1 MPGVKLRMLAALLG
15 ASLVILA
22 SVPAAW
28 AGRIRPDL
36 EAQLKALPAGGTL
49 PVIVEMLDQA
59 DPMAAAA
66 TAPRGQRQQRIR
78 AVVDALRDH
87 ANRDQGPVRAL
98 LAQER
103 AQGNVSRVVPFWVF
117 NGLAVTASEAAIRRL
132 AARADVREIRP
143 DAVIPAPPVPQPS
156 ATPAPGAATSVW
168 NLDQIR
174 APEVWTLNGSYTG
187 AGQVVGSFDTG
198 VDVSHPDLQ
207 PQYRGNHAISWFDP
221 YGEHATP
228 FDFNGH
234 GTHTTGTAVGRDA
247 SGVNIG
253 VAPGARWI
261 AAKAW
266 NDAGLGLASAFHA
279 VFEWFLAPG
288 GDPANAPDV
297 VNSSWAFALGGCIG
311 EFTGDVLAFRA
322 AGIFPSFA
330 AGNDGPTIGSVRSPG
345 NGADAFAAGATDIN
359 DEIAPFSARGPSPCG
374 GPVKPDLSAP
384 GVAVFSAVPGGYVS
398 ASGTSMAAPHVSG
411 AVAVLRSIDP
421 ALTVDELETL
431 LVLGA
436 VDLGVPGPDESF
448 GNGRLDL
455 FASAQI
461 LLGGLD
467 RPILSIVATDVV
479 AGEIGDTAAAFTVTR
494 SGSADMPLTVRYS
507 VTGTATAGSDYV
519 ALPGSVTF
527 PAGSATATL
536 VVSAIDDTIPEGVET
551 VIVTLTP
558 DASYIVGLPSR
569 ATATIVSDEAPPDLV
584 VSALSAPSSAGTLSS
599 FTVSTTVKN
608 QGALAAAATTLKF
621 YLSTNAVLDAG
632 DTLLGSRPIAP
643 LGIGA
648 ESSGTTVLSI
658 PAATASGTYHVIA
671 RADADDVVVEGDE
684 ANNTRSAQ
692 LQVRLEV
699 SVAPGSIDLASP
711 PATFAIAGNG
721 FANAGFGLPV
731 VNFVRG
737 TTLLAQARATALAG
751 GTALTVPYP
760 TSATSLTTNVPGLSV
775 GSVEVQVWQ
784 QTASASFSALGT
796 GPLAVVDTRPAP
808 GISAIT
814 PSSIDLASPP
824 ATFTI
829 TGNGLENVGF
839 GLPVIN
845 FMRGGTLLAQ
855 ARATAL
861 SGGSTLT
868 VPFPSTATSLTPNLP
883 GLSAGTVQVQVWS
896 PTGSSTSYSLTGSV
910 TLTVADTRAA
920 PGVNAITPN
929 AIDLATPP
937 TTFTLTGSGLSSTGF
952 GLPVINFVRGGALLA
967 QARASA
973 LSGTTTLTVPFPNAS
988 TSLTPNLPGLS
999 AGTVQ
1004 VQAWLPTGGGG
1015 YSLAGT
1021 VTLSVVDTRPAPGVT
1036 GISPSLVDLT
1046 APPSTFTLTGG
1057 GFENAG
1063 YGLPVI
1069 NFMRSGTLVAQAR
1082 ATSATGGALL
1092 TVPFPTSATSLTPNL
1107 PGLSR
1112 GAVDVQVWLQTG
1124 PTSYRLLGSV
1134 TLTVQ

>member
-15 ASLVILA
+15 ALLVILA

-28 AGRIRPDL
+28 AGRIHPDL

-49 PVIVEMLDQA
+49 PVIVEMMDQA
-59 DPMAAAA
+59 DPAAAAA

-87 ANRDQGPVRAL
+87 ANRGQGPVRAL

-117 NGLAVTASEAAIRRL
+117 NGLAATASEAVIRRL
-132 AARADVREIRP
+132 AARDDVWEIRP
-143 DAVIPAPPVPQPS
+143 DAVIPPPPVPQPS
-156 ATPAPGAATSVW
+156 GTPAPGAAPSVW

-174 APEVWTLNGSYTG
+174 APDVWTLSGSSTG

-198 VDVSHPDLQ
+198 VDASHPDLA

-279 VFEWFLAPG
+279 IFQWFLAPG
-288 GDPANAPDV
+288 GNPANAPDV

-311 EFTGDVLAFRA
+311 EFTADVLAFRA

-330 AGNDGPTIGSVRSPG
+330 AGNDGPTVGSVRSPG
-345 NGADAFAAGATDIN
+345 NGAEAFAAGATDID

-421 ALTVDELETL
+421 GLSVDELETL

-436 VDLGVPGPDESF
+436 VDLGVPGPDENF

-461 LLGGLD
+461 LLGGLE
-467 RPILSIVATDVV
+467 RPVVSIVATDVV
-479 AGEIGDTAAAFTVTR
+479 AGEIGDTSAAFTLSR
-494 SGSADMPLTVRYS
+494 SGGADMPLTVRYS

-551 VIVTLTP
+551 AIVTLSP
-558 DASYIVGLPSR
+558 DAAYIVGLQSR
-569 ATATIVSDEAPPDLV
+569 ATALIVSDEAPPDLV
-584 VSALSAPSSAGTLSS
+584 VSALAAPSSAGTLSS

-608 QGALAAAATTLKF
+608 QGALAAAATMLKF
-621 YLSTNAVLDAG
+621 YLSTNAAFDAG

-643 LGIGA
+643 LAIGA
-648 ESSGTTVLSI
+648 ESAGTTVLSI
-658 PAATASGTYHVIA
+658 PVGTASGTYHVIA

-684 ANNTRSAQ
+684 ANNTRSVQ

-711 PATFAIAGNG
+711 PANFTITGNG

-751 GTALTVPYP
+751 GTTLTVPYP
-760 TSATSLTTNVPGLSV
+760 TSATSLTTNVPGLSI
-775 GSVEVQVWQ
+775 GSVDVQVWQ

-796 GPLAVVDTRPAP
+796 GPLSVVDTRPAP
-808 GISAIT
+808 GVSEIT

-824 ATFTI
+824 ASFTI
-829 TGNGLENVGF
+829 TGNGLANAGF
-839 GLPVIN
+839 GLPVVN

-855 ARATAL
+855 ARASAL
-861 SGGSTLT
+861 SGGTTLA
-868 VPFPSTATSLTPNLP
+868 VPFPTTATSLTPNLP
-883 GLSAGTVQVQVWS
+883 GLSAGAVQVQVWS
-896 PTGSSTSYSLTGSV
+896 PTGNTTYSLIGSV
-910 TLTVADTRAA
+910 SLTVADTRAA

-937 TTFTLTGSGLSSTGF
+937 ATFTLTGSGLSNAGF

-973 LSGTTTLTVPFPNAS
+973 LTGTTTLTVPFPNAS

-1004 VQAWLPTGGGG
+1004 VQVWLPTGGGG
-1015 YSLAGT
+1015 YSLLGT

-1036 GISPSLVDLT
+1036 GITPAVINLA
-1046 APPSTFTLTGG
+1046 APPATLTLTGG

-1069 NFMRSGTLVAQAR
+1069 NFMRAGTLLAQAR
-1082 ATSATGGALL
+1082 ATAVTGGASL

-1107 PGLSR
+1107 PGLSS
-1112 GAVDVQVWLQTG
+1112 GPVDVQVWLQTG
-1124 PTSYRLLGSV
+1124 PASYRLLGGV